1 MESQHTILL
10 NNMQQEHK
18 QLKRVRDK
26 VEEIRQELDTMR
38 DNMTQW
44 YHHHHPYCY
53 YVTLYSLK
61 LSEDNNKSVERA
73 KLELVKLDQQL
84 QVSLDEYSKVREL
97 NHRLENKMQLEKAV
111 SGEAEQS
118 LKVSMFCR

>member
-1 MESQHTILL
+1 MCS
-10 NNMQQEHK
+10 
-18 QLKRVRDK
+18 V
-26 VEEIRQELDTMR
+26 
-38 DNMTQW
+38 
-44 YHHHHPYCY
+44 
-53 YVTLYSLK
+53 K
-61 LSEDNNKSVERA
+61 LSEDNTKSVERA

-118 LKVSMFCR
+118 LKVSLCLCARVCV